1 MEESN
6 TRTKEAGG
14 KILTEEDHIFFKE
27 HGYLVIH
34 NAVPQENL
42 TRTIDAIFDFL
53 KMDKK

>member
-1 MEESN
+1 MEDN
-6 TRTKEAGG
+6 TRTKGAEG
-14 KILTEEDHIFFKE
+14 KILTEEDHKFFQE

-42 TRTIDAIFDFL
+42 TRTIDPIFEFL